1 MTLKKKMIAV
11 AAAGALS
18 AAAAVPAL
26 AFENEFHGMFQVQGI
41 TSNLLTGTTGQVEP
55 TTANLHPNKTYVDQR
70 ARIQYIA
77 KASDDLKL
85 VTHFELDGRW
95 GDNSY
100 GGAGDAK
107 RNNGYALGGDTISLE
122 TKNVYLDFNTPG
134 VPVNVKV
141 GLQGW
146 GDAYKGVFFNND
158 AAGVV
163 ATTKQGNGKYSAGWF
178 RFDDARA
185 AGQTLG
191 KPTRDF
197 LLLDGVYN
205 LSKDTRVGGSYYYYN
220 DDYSITNGGVV
231 KTAGGINAAI
241 HMLGVNGSTVVGPVT
256 LDGFVLYQNGT
267 AGTGGPK
274 THLSAFAANVGAKAK
289 VGVGTVKASFLYASG
304 SKSGQQGNS
313 FVSLQ
318 NETSAAYM
326 ESGIFADANTVLMFR
341 GNSYRTS
348 NTDQSVIADANNNGA
363 GVAALFLGYNGEMGK
378 TFFNVNAAAVAAA
391 KKQDNVTAAAYDDKA
406 VYAGTELNAE
416 VGYKIYDNLKAS
428 VQYAYAFLGPR
439 YTKPAK
445 TDEANNPYLARV
457 VLGYTF

>member
-41 TSNLLTGTTGQVEP
+41 TSNLLNGTTGPVDV
-55 TTANLHPNKTYVDQR
+55 TTANLHPNKTFVDQR
-70 ARIQYIA
+70 ARLQYIA

-85 VTHFELDGRW
+85 VTQFELDGRW
-95 GDNSY
+95 GDTSYSGGGRNS
-100 GGAGDAK
+100 GL
-107 RNNGYALGGDTISLE
+107 ALGGDSINLE

-134 VPVNVKV
+134 VPVNFKV

-146 GDAYKGVFFNND
+146 GDAYKGVFVNND

-163 ATTKQGNGKYSAGWF
+163 ASTKQGNGKYSAGWF

-197 LLLDGVYN
+197 LFLDGAYN
-205 LSKDTRVGGSYYYYN
+205 VSKDAKIGASYYYYN
-220 DDYSITNGGVV
+220 DDNSAVASTGINLY
-231 KTAGGINAAI
+231 AGGPSNVAL
-241 HMLGVNGSTVVGPVT
+241 HMLGVNGSANVGAVTV
-256 LDGFVLYQNGT
+256 DGFVLYQTGT
-267 AGTGGPK
+267 VKLTPVSNK
-274 THLSAFAANVGAKAK
+274 FHQNAFAANVSAKAK
-289 VGVGTVKASFLYASG
+289 VGVGTVKASVLYASG
-304 SKSGQQGNS
+304 SKNGVEGNS
-313 FVSLQ
+313 FITAQ
-318 NETSAAYM
+318 NETSSAFM
-326 ESGIFADANTVLMFR
+326 ESGIFSDANTVLIFR

-348 NTDQSVIADANNNGA
+348 NSDQSIVAEAGNKGA
-363 GVAALFLGYNGEMGK
+363 GTAALFLGYNGEMGK

-391 KKQDNVTAAAYDDKA
+391 KKQESGTFDDKA
-406 VYAGTELNAE
+406 QYIGTELNAE
-416 VGYKIYDNLKAS
+416 LGYKIYDNLKAS

-439 YTKPAK
+439 YQVVPA
-445 TDEANNPYLARV
+445 TNEANNPYLARI